1 MLKSSRTPPWCL
13 WFHSAEHL
21 RCFFLGFLRF
31 LAGVQVLLVCSV
43 CTYRKERLDNRH
55 LTQNI
60 HIESY
65 ETPEGGGRAG
75 I

>member
-1 MLKSSRTPPWCL
+1 MLGDGY
-13 WFHSAEHL
+13 
-21 RCFFLGFLRF
+21 FFKGFLMYMQ
-31 LAGVQVLLVCSV
+31 ALLVWSV

-65 ETPEGGGRAG
+65 ETPEGGGQG
-75 I
+75 GHLNTS

>member
-1 MLKSSRTPPWCL
+1 M
-13 WFHSAEHL
+13 FFFQMAEPL
-21 RCFFLGFLRF
+21 RFLFLGFLMI